1 MQHQVDITRQACT
14 RGAPEACGQG
24 EICIFNEIKH
34 VKLLGLD
41 LLSIYY
47 QEDFFIL
54 CIGCG
59 SDIVFCLIVYIILD
73 FIHYINDHPI

>member
-14 RGAPEACGQG
+14 RGTPEACGQG

-47 QEDFFIL
+47 QGDFFHFVYWMWIRYRIL
-54 CIGCG
+54 PNCIYYTGLHT
-59 SDIVFCLIVYIILD
+59 FY
-73 FIHYINDHPI
+73 